1 MKGRS
6 AERVY
11 NPSNI
16 YHFLYSEETFFNI
29 VAGNQPFIVVSG
41 GSKWWKE
48 NKEKV
53 VRGNT
58 IITKVHGKAR
68 YSFTATVEGWKE
80 GDAEQV
86 PTTGL
91 NGTPILITIRDVK
104 VKPWLVYFTKK
115 FLEVTPE
122 ERQRKKE
129 EVVLKA
135 KIRKAFK

>member
-1 MKGRS
+1 MKGRAAKRNYDLS
-6 AERVY
+6 ML
-11 NPSNI
+11 
-16 YHFLYSEETFFNI
+16 YHCLYSEETFFNI
-29 VAGNQPFIVVSG
+29 IAGNQSFIVISG
-41 GSKWWKE
+41 GGKWWKK
-48 NKEKV
+48 NKNKAT
-53 VRGNT
+53 RGTSINVS
-58 IITKVHGKAR
+58 IHGKAR
-68 YSFTATVEGWKE
+68 YSFIATIEKWEK
-80 GDAEQV
+80 GDGKQV

-91 NGTPILITIRDVK
+91 KGTPILITVKDVH